1 MDKSIKRWLIVL
13 GVVFL
18 IGLILIVLAF
28 GWFARRGKAFDSRP
42 LVLIISPDN
51 YNQYQTGEGVL
62 IQATAREYNGLSR
75 MEIWVNDSLV
85 DAVDVEVE
93 GTTNLELLS
102 YWVPTSDGRQQIIVR
117 ATSSDGVDGQGM
129 VEIYTSAS
137 KDDGTGK
144 YIVEDGDTLASI
156 AEEHGSSAEE
166 LTDLN
171 PGLAP
176 GGPAPGDDL
185 IVPDTE
191 PSSDEPSA
199 PEGGGGEP
207 PSIDPGPPL
216 VEFPFSIVEMV
227 RLNTEEMSTLRL
239 EVTALRTWEEY
250 ERLHC
255 YVGIAELLPQ
265 WYPDRDRNQA
275 TDESFEK
282 LGRGWWNTDE
292 TMQGDAAPVIQWPV
306 DQPFP
311 ASIFCVGTTGGLTE
325 AVDFEK
331 VELNIPPEQWNGI
344 KYPVTVDGLGGRLL
358 VETRVSLEST
368 SIPIRLD
375 PTMTVPTNV
384 RADEEDGRLEWE
396 YYPEADELP
405 IDGFRIYVDG
415 TLQWAVN
422 ADTWFT
428 RIPAEWFD
436 PPCGE
441 SYSLSVT
448 AFRVEGDDWPES
460 FHARVE
466 TEQTDC
472 TRQVEVTF
480 VSLETYHLGGDGDYE
495 ERGGDVGPAYG
506 AFGANRA
513 RLTFDQG
520 RERRGWGGLD
530 RPDGL
535 SHDSSYDLI
544 EIAAMGSWGFSNPEP
559 MVITEVPVDG
569 VLRVSAGIMDRDT
582 GRCRYEGDNG
592 CDDRLCSGTHPP
604 ITFDELIASD
614 GEMLRSE
621 ILSRNGRCRFVFE
634 YRLVDDGSAG
644 GTGDEGIPPLPW
656 LHYIDLDVDPIS
668 GETAVEVQNI
678 GTGEWADFPLTIELQ
693 TPDGASLG
701 RHTFYD
707 VEIPVDGHETVTIPA
722 FSEEPIFDVCV
733 FIDPDDDVVELYER
747 AGGALIHYPI
757 CPGLPDL
764 RIDTVSYEERDGNW
778 LDVTVQ
784 NIGADDLENRVVAFE
799 IRFLDRPVTIT
810 DRFFTVPQNIPAGGT
825 QVISLGPLEDRVRA
839 NMGLGY
845 DVEVNPDSTIAEE
858 SYENN
863 LFSVREGTRVAIHL
877 TEITVP
883 YDRGDEFGVDINFY
897 IGSLSGHTRYRQTV
911 DWSIRDI
918 DWDNC
923 RESRDVCNRYY
934 GIDIDY
940 SQLWFDIRGDETL
953 IAEVTFRQPD
963 TSWER
968 GTETRIYY
976 PPHWGAG
983 DINRVTGECTTDELT
998 PVGVRWIS
1006 HRYDWDLEFKFCREN
1021 YGEE

>member
-1 MDKSIKRWLIVL
+1 MDKSKKRWLIVL

-18 IGLILIVLAF
+18 IGLILIVLAL

-85 DAVDVEVE
+85 DAVDAEVE

-144 YIVEDGDTLASI
+144 YIVEEGDTLASI

-255 YVGIAELLPQ
+255 YVGLAELLPQ

-405 IDGFRIYVDG
+405 IDGFRIYVNG

-436 PPCGE
+436 PTCGE

-472 TRQVEVTF
+472 TR
-480 VSLETYHLGGDGDYE
+480 
-495 ERGGDVGPAYG
+495 
-506 AFGANRA
+506 
-513 RLTFDQG
+513 
-520 RERRGWGGLD
+520 
-530 RPDGL
+530 
-535 SHDSSYDLI
+535 
-544 EIAAMGSWGFSNPEP
+544 
-559 MVITEVPVDG
+559 
-569 VLRVSAGIMDRDT
+569 
-582 GRCRYEGDNG
+582 
-592 CDDRLCSGTHPP
+592 
-604 ITFDELIASD
+604 
-614 GEMLRSE
+614 
-621 ILSRNGRCRFVFE
+621 
-634 YRLVDDGSAG
+634 
-644 GTGDEGIPPLPW
+644 
-656 LHYIDLDVDPIS
+656 
-668 GETAVEVQNI
+668 
-678 GTGEWADFPLTIELQ
+678 
-693 TPDGASLG
+693 
-701 RHTFYD
+701 
-707 VEIPVDGHETVTIPA
+707 
-722 FSEEPIFDVCV
+722 
-733 FIDPDDDVVELYER
+733 
-747 AGGALIHYPI
+747 
-757 CPGLPDL
+757 
-764 RIDTVSYEERDGNW
+764 
-778 LDVTVQ
+778 
-784 NIGADDLENRVVAFE
+784 
-799 IRFLDRPVTIT
+799 
-810 DRFFTVPQNIPAGGT
+810 
-825 QVISLGPLEDRVRA
+825 
-839 NMGLGY
+839 
-845 DVEVNPDSTIAEE
+845 
-858 SYENN
+858 
-863 LFSVREGTRVAIHL
+863 
-877 TEITVP
+877 
-883 YDRGDEFGVDINFY
+883 
-897 IGSLSGHTRYRQTV
+897 
-911 DWSIRDI
+911 
-918 DWDNC
+918 
-923 RESRDVCNRYY
+923 
-934 GIDIDY
+934 
-940 SQLWFDIRGDETL
+940 
-953 IAEVTFRQPD
+953 
-963 TSWER
+963 
-968 GTETRIYY
+968 
-976 PPHWGAG
+976 
-983 DINRVTGECTTDELT
+983 
-998 PVGVRWIS
+998 
-1006 HRYDWDLEFKFCREN
+1006 
-1021 YGEE
+1021 